1 MHDNLAAMNMLGGVL
16 PYGDEFDGVKRC
28 LLCCALGVFGHFG
41 AALDFSFFFL
51 FLTFSFRFFFSL
63 YFITGSFVIGRH

>member
-1 MHDNLAAMNMLGGVL
+1 MNMLGRVL
-16 PYGDEFDGVKRC
+16 VYRDEFEGVKRC

-51 FLTFSFRFFFSL
+51 FLTFSFNCFFFIF
-63 YFITGSFVIGRH
+63 YCR